1 MIPVVKKDAG
11 IVKDEQLKEEWVIH
25 LALSLDSHIAKALFS
40 VSRQT
45 EVPIPGTAFLGTT
58 ALPPIF
64 SALDEYSSTN
74 FLHLCN

>member
-45 EVPIPGTAFLGTT
+45 EGTAFLGTT

-74 FLHLCN
+74 FFTSM

>member
-25 LALSLDSHIAKALFS
+25 LALSLDSYIAKALFS

-58 ALPPIF
+58 TLPPIF
-64 SALDEYSSTN
+64 STLDEYSSTG
-74 FLHLCN
+74 FTSM

>member
-25 LALSLDSHIAKALFS
+25 LALSLDPHIAKALFS

-58 ALPPIF
+58 TLPPIF
-64 SALDEYSSTN
+64 STLDEYSSTD
-74 FLHLCN
+74 FTSM

>member
-58 ALPPIF
+58 TLPPIF
-64 SALDEYSSTN
+64 SPLDEYSSTD
-74 FLHLCN
+74 FTSM